1 MEVLKIIGLIACL
14 IIVTV
19 AYACCM
25 VASTSDEQA
34 ERMFRD
40 YMKWKEKHET
50 DKRRRAGMEPDGADQ
65 QLEDKC
71 SAGGPADGRD
81 HACKD

>member
-1 MEVLKIIGLIACL
+1 MEVLKVIGLIACL

-34 ERMFRD
+34 E
-40 YMKWKEKHET
+40 
-50 DKRRRAGMEPDGADQ
+50 
-65 QLEDKC
+65 KC
-71 SAGGPADGRD
+71 SEII
-81 HACKD
+81 

>member
-50 DKRRRAGMEPDGADQ
+50 DKRRRAGMETDGAD
-65 QLEDKC
+65 
-71 SAGGPADGRD
+71 
-81 HACKD
+81 

>member
-14 IIVTV
+14 VSGTV

-50 DKRRRAGMEPDGADQ
+50 DKRRRAGMETDGAD
-65 QLEDKC
+65 
-71 SAGGPADGRD
+71 
-81 HACKD
+81 

>member
-50 DKRRRAGMEPDGADQ
+50 DKRRRAGMETDGFDQ
-65 QLEDKC
+65 QTEDKC

-81 HACKD
+81 HTCKD

>member
-14 IIVTV
+14 VGGTV

-50 DKRRRAGMEPDGADQ
+50 DKRRRAGMETDGFDQ
-65 QLEDKC
+65 QTEDKC
-71 SAGGPADGRD
+71 SAGGLADGRD
-81 HACKD
+81 HTCKD

>member
-14 IIVTV
+14 VSGTV

-50 DKRRRAGMEPDGADQ
+50 DKRRQAGMETDAADQ
-65 QLEDKC
+65 HAED
-71 SAGGPADGRD
+71 SLDGRCPVD
-81 HACKD
+81 VRNHTRKD